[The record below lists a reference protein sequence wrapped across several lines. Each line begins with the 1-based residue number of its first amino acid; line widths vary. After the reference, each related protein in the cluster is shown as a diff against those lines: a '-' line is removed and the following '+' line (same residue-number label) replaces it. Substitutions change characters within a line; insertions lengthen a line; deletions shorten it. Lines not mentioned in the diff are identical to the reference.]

1 MCHVCSQT
9 LSVTHSTM
17 SDQAIT
23 MAYER
28 AVIWAGACRQCTST
42 ATTPTHLKAA
52 VTRAKTMVAH
62 DTNSTHMQ
70 VHEKC
75 RKMWNKAKTST
86 NLPAALQCRCAP
98 PPLPPHAWPL
108 NTFGRGPSP
117 HPLPIFSSTT
127 ITFSSSTALRWTPE
141 RQRKRQC
148 TRTHAHT
155 HTHERERG
163 G

>member
-1 MCHVCSQT
+1 MSQCQRT
-9 LSVTHSTM
+9 SLW
-17 SDQAIT
+17 
-23 MAYER
+23 Y
-28 AVIWAGACRQCTST
+28 ACRHLEWKWSSAAATAPATSPWQVGESEAQRTTIWLDVFHSKVSIFNPIPLPT
-42 ATTPTHLKAA
+42 ATTSAWMAESCCNKSALVFCVHKQHWMSTA
-52 VTRAKTMVAH
+52 VGVL
-62 DTNSTHMQ
+62 N
-70 VHEKC
+70 
-75 RKMWNKAKTST
+75 
-86 NLPAALQCRCAP
+86 
-98 PPLPPHAWPL
+98 LPPHAWPL

-155 HTHERERG
+155 HTRERERG